1 MLYRNTPS
9 ISSTLWCKGKLDV
22 QWGKGNSISISER
35 GLKIESV
42 LQTAKKPDELGSTAL
57 QVAAVRLAWKYL
69 LPKLGELGY
78 LGTGLQDGILAC
90 WGKERLL
97 GLPKIYRKLAGGQGP
112 DSLSPQSH
120 YHAWSRKPSLHS
132 DDPCQ
137 SLLSQCRSG
146 WPGEHQPGL
155 EHPRRC
161 SGCFGCCCVPH
172 LEPAWCLVLH
182 ASVVPTVLTVLCSGY
197 RPVNSEQPGWRDQAA
212 CESCHPRAE
221 KAAVVSM
228 TAVRGSL
235 EL

>member
-1 MLYRNTPS
+1 MVSL
-9 ISSTLWCKGKLDV
+9 
-22 QWGKGNSISISER
+22 
-35 GLKIESV
+35 
-42 LQTAKKPDELGSTAL
+42 
-57 QVAAVRLAWKYL
+57 
-69 LPKLGELGY
+69 
-78 LGTGLQDGILAC
+78 GILARGCRIGYWHAEAKKGC
-90 WGKERLL
+90 WVCL
-97 GLPKIYRKLAGGQGP
+97 GSHRKLAGGQGL

-155 EHPRRC
+155 EHPQRC

-172 LEPAWCLVLH
+172 LEPAWCLVLG
-182 ASVVPTVLTVLCSGY
+182 APVVPTVLTVLCSGY
-197 RPVNSEQPGWRDQAA
+197 RPVNSEQPGWRDQDA